1 MAYTVDD
8 IFHDSETKHAL
19 QLFTQDKIAEVEVSI
34 FDKGGKPYIK
44 CLGSDR
50 DRPAKPEEIVRQ
62 LWLKYILEE
71 LHYPKERIQVEKPVW
86 FGSGVSDK
94 AADIVILHKD
104 DNEHPYIIFEIKKPK
119 RKDGIQQLKSYCNA
133 DGAPIGVWS
142 NGGEKVIFHRE
153 EPNIFVDIGSIPTV
167 DQTLQDVI
175 EEQWTID
182 KLIVENRLIKENL
195 TLKSIILD
203 LENLV
208 LANAKGIDDSFDEI
222 FKLIYAKLYDE
233 WAAVN
238 LPARNRKLQFRIYG
252 ESASELK
259 TKITGLLRDAARKW
273 KGIFEVNESI
283 KLSDNHLYVCVSF
296 LQGIKLFNSN
306 LDVIDEAFEYLVTEI
321 AKGKK
326 GQYFTPRYV
335 IDMCVKMM
343 NPKIDESIIDPA
355 CGSAGFTVHT
365 IFHVAGKKFTA
376 EGLPPHIVE
385 YAGERVF
392 GIDTSPRSVKIS
404 KAINLIAGDGK
415 TNIYELNSLES
426 DKWDETGKAGFRDML
441 THYDNPTENDKNQKL
456 FHHFDFDLVLTN
468 PPFAGSINEKD
479 ILKQY
484 TLAEKNG
491 KTVAKMGRDIL
502 FIEKCLNFLR
512 PGGRMA
518 IVLPQGRLNNSS
530 DLPIRNFIFD
540 KARLLAVVGLGV
552 NTFKPHTGTKTSV
565 LFLQKYTEEELTEIA
580 DVIAKHASEWAQYW
594 TTELLVLTGRD
605 DFDEES
611 VSDLVKAELAAVF
624 DSSDAT
630 ESEETD
636 DEEAD
641 AAIDAESLNSLISDL
656 ENEIAKK
663 AAVKKRFKGRT
674 DMERLLAEKKK
685 ELASLTLST
694 QVEWLL
700 QDTKSVENLKKNW
713 LSKRAAE
720 ELDYPIFFAASQKS
734 GKDNS
739 GEPVYIMDSETGKPA
754 IDDHGHRIIDHDCD
768 EIADAFIEFAKSQH
782 FDFWEV

>member
-1 MAYTVDD
+1 MTYTVDD
-8 IFHDSETKHAL
+8 IFRDNETKHAL
-19 QLFTQDKIAEVEVSI
+19 QLFTQDKISEIEMSI

-50 DRPAKPEEIVRQ
+50 DRSAKPEEIVRQ
-62 LWLKYILEE
+62 LWLKYILED

-104 DNEHPYIIFEIKKPK
+104 DNEHPYIIFEVKKPR

-167 DQTLQDVI
+167 DQTLQDI
-175 EEQWTID
+175 IGEQWTID

-238 LPARNRKLQFRIYG
+238 LPARQRKLQFRIYG
-252 ESASELK
+252 ESASQLK
-259 TKITGLLRDAARKW
+259 MKITGLLRDAARKW

-326 GQYFTPRYV
+326 GQYFTPRHV

-355 CGSAGFTVHT
+355 CGSAGFTVHS
-365 IFHVAGKKFTA
+365 IFHVAGNKFTA

-426 DKWDETGKAGFRDML
+426 DKWDETGKAGFRDLL
-441 THYDNPTENDKNQKL
+441 THFDDPAENDKNQKL
-456 FHHFDFDLVLTN
+456 FRYFDFDLVLTN
-468 PPFAGSINEKD
+468 PPFAGNINERD

-484 TLAEKNG
+484 ALAEKNR

-540 KARLLAVVGLGV
+540 KARLLAVVGLSV

-565 LFLQKYTEEELTEIA
+565 LFLQKYTEEELTEITN
-580 DVIAKHASEWAQYW
+580 VTAKHAAEWEQYW
-594 TTELLVLTGRD
+594 TTELLVLAGRD
-605 DFDEES
+605 DLDEES
-611 VSDLVKAELAAVF
+611 IPELVKIELAAVF
-624 DSSDAT
+624 GISDVT
-630 ESEETD
+630 ENEETD

-641 AAIDAESLNSLISDL
+641 DAIDAESLNALISDL
-656 ENEIAKK
+656 EEEIAKK
-663 AAVKKRFKGRT
+663 AAIKKQFMGRT

-685 ELASLTLST
+685 ELASLELST
-694 QVEWLL
+694 QVKWLL
-700 QDTKSVENLKKNW
+700 QDTKSVESLKKNW

-720 ELDYPIFFAASQKS
+720 ELDYPIFFAVSQKS

-739 GEPVYIMDSETGKPA
+739 GEPVYIMDPGTGKPA